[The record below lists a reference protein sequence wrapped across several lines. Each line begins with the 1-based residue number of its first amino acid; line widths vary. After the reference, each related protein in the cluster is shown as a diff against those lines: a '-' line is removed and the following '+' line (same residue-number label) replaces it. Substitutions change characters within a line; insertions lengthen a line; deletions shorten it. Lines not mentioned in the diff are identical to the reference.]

1 MTLSSLTAGLAWVL
15 LSFADPPASAVSS
28 FDTVTDDKL
37 LAQLM
42 AEGED
47 IAQKTCKVCH
57 GQEGQG
63 MVGPPLRQNV
73 ENAKGVVRVIILGGA
88 DMPPIG
94 AKFSDRELAAVVT
107 YVRNSWGNKY
117 GLVTEEQARKLRP

>member
-1 MTLSSLTAGLAWVL
+1 MTNSSLNSWQKAKTSPRRPAKCATDRKVKAW
-15 LSFADPPASAVSS
+15 SAR
-28 FDTVTDDKL
+28 
-37 LAQLM
+37 
-42 AEGED
+42 
-47 IAQKTCKVCH
+47 
-57 GQEGQG
+57 
-63 MVGPPLRQNV
+63 PWQNV